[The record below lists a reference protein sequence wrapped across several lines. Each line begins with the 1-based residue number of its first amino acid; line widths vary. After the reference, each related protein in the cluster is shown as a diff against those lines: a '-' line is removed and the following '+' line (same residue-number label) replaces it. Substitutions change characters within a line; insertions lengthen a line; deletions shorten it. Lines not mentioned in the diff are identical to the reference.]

1 MSHLHFY
8 ESFTAP
14 PMMSFLPTTRNSSA
28 LSRSLST
35 PMLSKEDSS
44 AKSKKSFKGLK
55 AWWSKISSRFNNVKN
70 RENNF
75 SHSVSINIIPDES
88 DIEQIELDDQNG
100 GANETLFTLGFSAA
114 TIDQPSNSIPIVQPP
129 DIPEIIMPEKNGSKI
144 PEEPFIDTLKLLTN
158 YKARMRS
165 NHPSESFKSSIS
177 SEKQLKKS
185 RSRSRT
191 TSQSEVMRNILEGLH
206 LESYIHIFIQHEVDL
221 EAFKLL
227 SEPDLV
233 EMGITNSKV
242 RHKIMRTIKKLKNR
256 K

>member
-1 MSHLHFY
+1 
-8 ESFTAP
+8 
-14 PMMSFLPTTRNSSA
+14 MSFLPTTRNSSA
-28 LSRSLST
+28 LSRSQST
-35 PMLSKEDSS
+35 PMLAKEESS

-88 DIEQIELDDQNG
+88 DIEQLDLDNNDQNG
-100 GANETLFTLGFSAA
+100 GANDTLFTLGFSAA
-114 TIDQPSNSIPIVQPP
+114 TLDQPSNSIPIVQPP
-129 DIPEIIMPEKNGSKI
+129 DIPEIILADKNGSKI
-144 PEEPFIDTLKLLTN
+144 PEDNWIDTEKLLTN

-165 NHPSESFKSSIS
+165 NHPSESFKNSIS

-185 RSRSRT
+185 RSH
-191 TSQSEVMRNILEGLH
+191 SQSEVMRNILEGLH

>member
-1 MSHLHFY
+1 
-8 ESFTAP
+8 
-14 PMMSFLPTTRNSSA
+14 
-28 LSRSLST
+28 
-35 PMLSKEDSS
+35 MLSKEETS

-88 DIEQIELDDQNG
+88 DIEQIEVDDHDQNG

-129 DIPEIIMPEKNGSKI
+129 DIPEIILSDINSDRSKM
-144 PEEPFIDTLKLLTN
+144 PEEPFIDTKKLLTN